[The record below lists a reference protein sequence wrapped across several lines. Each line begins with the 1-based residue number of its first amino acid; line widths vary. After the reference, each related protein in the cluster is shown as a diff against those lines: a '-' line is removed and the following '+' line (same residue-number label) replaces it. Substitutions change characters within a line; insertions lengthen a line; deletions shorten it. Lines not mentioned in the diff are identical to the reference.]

1 MSRFARFFPA
11 LLAWPVFAQA
21 EVPKVV
27 TDIAPVQSLVAGV
40 MHGVGTPKLLIRPGT
55 SPHDYAMRPSEAR
68 ALQEANLVI
77 WIGPELTPSL
87 EETIGTLAGS
97 AVQITLLD
105 VNDTRRLSFRDGVI
119 FDHDSEEEHSEH
131 GDDEHEAHDDHDAHG
146 SEDAHD
152 HDHDGLD
159 PHAWL
164 DPVNAQV
171 WVHAIAA
178 QLSEMDPGN
187 AAIYDGNAATLSADL
202 VALTEEIRAR
212 LEPVGD
218 RRFVVFH
225 DAYQYFETRFGLH
238 LTGALLHS
246 DGAPPS
252 AGRLRALHEE
262 LEHEQV
268 HCIFTEPQFD
278 PKIVAAISEN
288 GEIPVAE
295 LDPIGVGLDE
305 GSGLY
310 QRLIIRMG
318 EQFATCLEPKG

>member
-1 MSRFARFFPA
+1 MSRFARLFPV

-40 MHGVGTPKLLIRPGT
+40 MHGVGTPDLLIRPGT

-68 ALQEANLVI
+68 ALQGADLVV

-97 AVQITLLD
+97 AVQIKLLD
-105 VNDTRRLSFRDGVI
+105 VADTRRLSFRDGVI
-119 FDHDSEEEHSEH
+119 FEHDSDEEHAEH
-131 GDDEHEAHDDHDAHG
+131 GDDDHETHDPD
-146 SEDAHD
+146 DAHD

-164 DPVNAQV
+164 DPVNALV

-202 VALTEEIRAR
+202 EALAEETRAR
-212 LEPVGD
+212 LEPVRD

-225 DAYQYFETRFGLH
+225 DAYQYFETRFGLR

-252 AGRLRALHEE
+252 AGRLSALHDE

-278 PKIVAAISEN
+278 PRIVAAISEN

-295 LDPIGVGLDE
+295 LDPIGVGLE
-305 GSGLY
+305 AGTGLY
-310 QRLIIRMG
+310 QRLISRMG
-318 EQFATCLEPKG
+318 EQIATCLEPRG